1 MNLDTINGRLKEFR
15 RIVFPSNSAMARAL
29 GMSPSN
35 LQKYLSG
42 EMNPGNTV
50 LDKLYRLGL
59 NINWLLTG
67 EGSMFA
73 DTYRGFQLT
82 KQYGMENEASL
93 EYWKTEAQKR
103 EEDIARLEAALA
115 DFQTRNPLSLFDRN
129 RIKNLQKLAQLGKVT
144 IADINELIA
153 ILAKSVDAAAGK
165 RSGR

>member
-1 MNLDTINGRLKEFR
+1 MNERLKEFSR
-15 RIVFPSNSAMARAL
+15 VVFPSNSAMARAL

-35 LQKYLSG
+35 LQKYLNG
-42 EMNPGNTV
+42 EVNPGV
-50 LDKLYRLGL
+50 GLLDKLYRLGL
-59 NINWLLTG
+59 NIHWLITG

-93 EYWKTEAQKR
+93 EYWKAEAKKR
-103 EEDIARLEAALA
+103 EEDVARLETALA
-115 DFQTRNPLSLFDRN
+115 DFQNRNPLSLFDRN

-165 RSGR
+165 RSGH